1 MDKRNAKK
9 YLIILI
15 LKLLENETDKE
26 HVMTQKQISSTI
38 SEVYP
43 CERKTVGRNIK
54 FLQSIGY
61 PIVKT
66 PKGVYLD
73 QKKFVLSDR
82 EFIKYAIITADKRTM
97 EEKEKL
103 LADLIP
109 LINKNLRRQ

>member
-1 MDKRNAKK
+1 MNKRNAKK

-26 HVMTQKQISSTI
+26 HVMTQKQISAVI
-38 SEVYP
+38 SEVYQ

-66 PKGVYLD
+66 SKGVYLD
-73 QKKFVLSDR
+73 QRKFDLSDL
-82 EFIKYAIITADKRTM
+82 EFIKYAILSSNKRTID
-97 EEKEKL
+97 EKEKL
-103 LADLIP
+103 LSDLIP
-109 LINKNLRRQ
+109 LINKNLKR